1 MDEILIHLAEPGWFE
16 NIPASFYEDQ
26 TEFRAE
32 RQKTEALKAAYM
44 YVLNKHTQTHSGYM
58 MLEMWRSCQPKLS
71 EL

>member
-44 YVLNKHTQTHSGYM
+44 YVLNKHTHTNTLGLYDA
-58 MLEMWRSCQPKLS
+58 
-71 EL
+71 